1 MFCIHN
7 KHTVYHF
14 CGDSQE
20 LLYQQITW
28 LSDMLLLVY
37 APVKFIGFTMIKK
50 KGRPAGTSAE
60 AGFRD
65 TTKEPGYNVPEVVQ
79 WVLP

>member
-1 MFCIHN
+1 
-7 KHTVYHF
+7 
-14 CGDSQE
+14 
-20 LLYQQITW
+20 
-28 LSDMLLLVY
+28 MLLLVY